1 MKKLSILVMAIIFI
15 FAGMTAADKLPA
27 SDDFVKVEK
36 MPEMVKSTQPVY
48 PEAEKKA
55 GTEGDVVI
63 KALVDKTG
71 KVVEVEVAKTSGH
84 EALDKAA
91 VEAAY
96 QNEFKPAMQ
105 DGKPVAIW
113 VAYKVAFKL
122 DDDKEKD
129 KKGP

>member
-1 MKKLSILVMAIIFI
+1 MKKISILAMAFIFI
-15 FAGMTAADKLPA
+15 FAGMAAADNSPA
-27 SDDFVKVEK
+27 SDEFVKVEK
-36 MPEMVKSTQPVY
+36 MPEMVKSPPPVY

-55 GTEGDVVI
+55 GTEGKVII

-71 KVVEVEVAKTSGH
+71 KVVEVEVAKTSGY

-113 VAYKVAFKL
+113 VAYKVNFKL
-122 DDDKEKD
+122 DDDKGKD
-129 KKGP
+129 KKKP